1 VKRAVV
7 IPLLV
12 ISATLLKAQDSPK
25 REIDLNRLVDE
36 IFANQSN
43 DLNYADLYENYLQI
57 LSNPYDLNTVS
68 AEELNSL
75 YLLTPSQLKSF
86 ISYRAEIG
94 KLLSVYELQ
103 SIPEFTKET
112 FLKLAPFVTIVDD
125 KTTINRSLWSRIR
138 SEENNYLLL
147 RYTQTLETQKGY
159 TSTATPS
166 SKYIGGPED
175 LYARFRVSRPGDFS
189 IGATAKKDAGENM
202 KWNPA
207 KKFYG
212 FDYLS
217 FHAQLQN
224 KGRIKNLIV
233 GDYQAQ
239 FGQGLMLGSVFGIGK
254 NGETITSIRR
264 SSLGFLPYTSQYQA
278 GYFRGAAIAYQTGK
292 YFTLHGMISSRAR
305 DGNLQQDSALS
316 SISSFSF
323 SGLHRT
329 PSELE
334 NRSTLQEQ
342 NMALILNFQKQN
354 LDVGA
359 MVHRTTMSVPLQPS
373 LNLYNQFNFSGSEN
387 TNVGLFLNYTF
398 ANVTVFSEIAHTV
411 SQGMASSIGMLANL
425 TPRLDISLH
434 YRNFSRNFYSFYSN
448 ALAENSLPQN
458 ESGFYWGW
466 KYTFNKKYSI
476 TGYVDLFEFP
486 WLKYR
491 SYAPSTGS
499 EWLLRFNYR
508 PSKSVYLFLQ
518 AKEESK
524 QRNTGADTNLFA
536 TEQGVRRNYWI
547 NLDYATSPSLSFK
560 TRIQFNSYQ
569 LNGKTIQGSAI
580 MQDVTFAWQRFS
592 VNTRYAIFDTDEFD
606 NRIYVYEPDAWLAF
620 TFPAYNGK
628 GVRSLALLQYKISKK
643 IDVWIRWAQTR
654 YTDRNS
660 IGSGGETILG
670 NTQND
675 VRFQTRIRF

>member
-1 VKRAVV
+1 MKRIAVLS
-7 IPLLV
+7 LLA
-12 ISATLLKAQDSPK
+12 ISASLVKAQDYPK
-25 REIDLNRLVDE
+25 SDIDLNRLVDE
-36 IFANQSN
+36 IFTNQSG

-57 LSNPYDLNTVS
+57 LSNPFDLNNVS
-68 AEELNSL
+68 VEELSSL
-75 YLLTPSQLKSF
+75 YLLTPSQLNSF
-86 ISYRAEIG
+86 ISYRAEVG
-94 KLLSVYELQ
+94 KFVSVYELQ
-103 SIPEFTKET
+103 SIPEFTKDT
-112 FLKLAPFVTIVDD
+112 FQKLAPFITIVDD
-125 KTTINRSLWSRIR
+125 KATINRTLWNRIR

-159 TSTATPS
+159 TSTATTS
-166 SKYIGGPED
+166 SKYAGGPED
-175 LYARFRVSRPGDFS
+175 LYLRFRVSRPGDFS
-189 IGATAKKDAGENM
+189 VGATAKKDAGENLE
-202 KWNPA
+202 WSPS
-207 KKFYG
+207 KKLYG

-217 FHAQLQN
+217 FHAQVQN

-278 GYFRGAAIAYQTGK
+278 GYFRGAAVAYEVGK
-292 YFTLHGMISSRAR
+292 HITLHGMISSRAR
-305 DGNLQQDSALS
+305 DGNLQQDSSLS
-316 SISSFSF
+316 SLSSFSF

-334 NRSTLQEQ
+334 NRNALEER
-342 NMALILNFQKQN
+342 NMALIINYQKQN

-359 MVHRTTMSVPLQPS
+359 MIHRTNLSVPLQPS

-387 TNVGLFLNYTF
+387 TNVGIFLNYTF
-398 ANVTVFSEIAHTV
+398 ANVTMFCEVAHSV
-411 SQGMASSIGMLANL
+411 SQGMASTVGLLANL

-448 ALAENSLPQN
+448 ALSENSTPQN

-476 TGYVDLFEFP
+476 AGYVDFFEFP

-499 EWLLRFNYR
+499 EWLLRFNYK
-508 PSKSVYLFLQ
+508 PSKLIYLFLQ
-518 AKEESK
+518 VREESK
-524 QRNTGADTNLFA
+524 QRNTGADINLYS

-569 LNGKTIQGSAI
+569 FAGKTTQGSAI
-580 MQDVTFAWQRFS
+580 MQDATFAWRKFS
-592 VNTRYAIFDTDEFD
+592 ASTRYAIFDTDEFD

-620 TFPAYNGK
+620 SFPAYNGK
-628 GVRSLALLQYKISKK
+628 GVRSLVLLQYKISKK
-643 IDVWIRWAQTR
+643 VDVWMRWAQTH
-654 YTDRNS
+654 YTDRSS
-660 IGSGGETILG
+660 IGSGGETIMG